1 MERGGGFCR
10 VVEGVQRAVCS
21 VQCAVIS
28 EQFTVYSV
36 QHTVYS
42 VHCIL
47 QCQVSSELCAVCS
60 VQHSLCSLQ
69 CSVCSVHGYW
79 NRVSQRGSRT
89 NERSIRYGGEDPYPL
104 TSLIKTIGGEFSDRQ
119 RNANHNYAYTR
130 QCPLCA
136 LYRVMT

>member
-89 NERSIRYGGEDPYPL
+89 NERSIRYGGKIRILWRHWLKLLVEN
-104 TSLIKTIGGEFSDRQ
+104 SQSQ